1 MKKWVEPKSCNLN
14 LTSTQNEWDL
24 LANEKPP
31 GCVTPSGPTG
41 GNKYICP
48 NAGGIAYTSKCTYF
62 IPDGNDNN
70 AYQSSGFCKYRPVG
84 SPS

>member
-41 GNKYICP
+41 GNKYNCP
-48 NAGGIAYTSKCTYF
+48 NANGIAYNNCTYF
-62 IPDGNDNN
+62 IPDGNDDN